1 MTVPFLSQEVTTAPC
16 FCFVFVMFLSS
27 ISFMDAL
34 SDTTP
39 KTLSPP
45 TIEPGTFCLLGKKET
60 PEKAENYWCKWRGAN
75 NGLFHT
81 GLLVINDYFE
91 L

>member
-1 MTVPFLSQEVTTAPC
+1 MTVPFFSQEVTTAPC
-16 FCFVFVMFLSS
+16 FCFVFVMLHWMLFL
-27 ISFMDAL
+27 IQ
-34 SDTTP
+34 P
-39 KTLSPP
+39 QRHLSPP

-81 GLLVINDYFE
+81 VLLVINDYFE

>member
-1 MTVPFLSQEVTTAPC
+1 MFLFC
-16 FCFVFVMFLSS
+16 FCHVTL
-27 ISFMDAL
+27 DAL

-39 KTLSPP
+39 KTLSP

>member
-1 MTVPFLSQEVTTAPC
+1 MFLFC
-16 FCFVFVMFLSS
+16 FCHVTL
-27 ISFMDAL
+27 DAL

-60 PEKAENYWCKWRGAN
+60 PEKAENYWCKWRGTN